1 MMRGI
6 FCDGGGVYLEG
17 KGNERE
23 RERERE
29 REKKKPRKVVSCSR
43 EASIGRGVVEH

>member
-1 MMRGI
+1 ME
-6 FCDGGGVYLEG
+6 GGSIW
-17 KGNERE
+17 KGREMKE